1 KSADMSLENVA
12 GPTRLVVRDAFLT
25 QESRE
30 KMLNLRKTKGFD
42 TEIKYENTINRL
54 NSMANPRNIE
64 RIPSGIKFEF
74 SMTYKII
81 DDDDE
86 KNFEHVLDALRL
98 VELDGIGGGVS
109 RGNGQVRFDIM
120 VDGVKTDISKRN
132 V

>member
-1 KSADMSLENVA
+1 MSLENVA

-81 DDDDE
+81 DGDDE

>member
-1 KSADMSLENVA
+1 
-12 GPTRLVVRDAFLT
+12 
-25 QESRE
+25 
-30 KMLNLRKTKGFD
+30 
-42 TEIKYENTINRL
+42 
-54 NSMANPRNIE
+54 MANPRNIE

>member
-1 KSADMSLENVA
+1 MMK
-12 GPTRLVVRDAFLT
+12 
-25 QESRE
+25 
-30 KMLNLRKTKGFD
+30 
-42 TEIKYENTINRL
+42 
-54 NSMANPRNIE
+54 
-64 RIPSGIKFEF
+64 
-74 SMTYKII
+74 
-81 DDDDE
+81 

>member
-1 KSADMSLENVA
+1 MSLENVA